1 MDEAKSDFERV
12 FRHAR
17 AVTGWL
23 IVLLVLLY
31 LASGFYSVK
40 PEQRGVVK
48 RFGRVVTDNVPP
60 GIHYHW
66 PWPVESVVRL
76 RTTEI
81 RSLSISF
88 GKAEE
93 QKKQAPVGTAGQ
105 TEGGQAGQQPE
116 APTEQPSGA
125 AAEQRPT
132 TPAQVAV
139 VVSPPAL
146 EATALLTGDENLVL
160 TTLLVQYAIS
170 QPKNY
175 LYHAT
180 EAEGLLHRIA
190 HSTTIRRYA
199 GMGVDEVLT
208 TGRLEIQQKL
218 KAEIQA
224 TADAYGLGV
233 RITSVQILS
242 IQPPPDVAGAFR
254 DVASA
259 REDKHKL
266 VRQAEGDAN
275 RRLPKARAEA
285 NTMKSK
291 AEAYT
296 QETVEMAHGDAQRF
310 LAAWSEYRKAKTVTA
325 HRLYIET
332 VEEVL
337 PKVRKV
343 ISNPEAERHLA
354 FPEYKLSPDLAPAV
368 KAPVGKASPVD

>member
-1 MDEAKSDFERV
+1 MEEAKSDFKRV

-48 RFGRVVTDNVPP
+48 HFGRVVTDNVPP

-88 GKAEE
+88 GKADVSA
-93 QKKQAPVGTAGQ
+93 QQ
-105 TEGGQAGQQPE
+105 TPEGPAGQQPE
-116 APTEQPSGA
+116 ASTEQPSGA
-125 AAEQRPT
+125 AVEQQPT

-160 TTLLVQYAIS
+160 TTLLIQYTIS
-170 QPKNY
+170 QPKHY
-175 LYHAT
+175 LYNT
-180 EAEGLLHRIA
+180 NDAEGLLHRIA
-190 HSTTIRRYA
+190 HSTTIRKYA
-199 GMGVDEVLT
+199 GMSVDDVLT

-218 KAEIQA
+218 KQEIQA

-233 RITSVQILS
+233 RIASVQIQS
-242 IQPPPDVAGAFR
+242 IQPPSDVAGAFR

-259 REDKHKL
+259 REDKQKL

-275 RRLPKARAEA
+275 RRRPKARAEA
-285 NTMKSK
+285 NTMKSQ

-310 LAAWSEYRKAKTVTA
+310 LAAWGEYRKAKTVTA
-325 HRLYIET
+325 HRLYMET

-337 PKVRKV
+337 TKVRKV
-343 ISNPEAERHLA
+343 ISNPEAERQLA
-354 FPEYKLSPDLAPAV
+354 FPEYKFSPDLVPPVFTV
-368 KAPVGKASPVD
+368 KEKTGN